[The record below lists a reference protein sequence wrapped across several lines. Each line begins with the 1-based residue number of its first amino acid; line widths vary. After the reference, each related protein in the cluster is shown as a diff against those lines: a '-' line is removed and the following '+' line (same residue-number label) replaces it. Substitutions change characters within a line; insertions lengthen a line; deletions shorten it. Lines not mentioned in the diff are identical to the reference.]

1 MMMLKIYVRRLT
13 KNIKQSNTI
22 YEIEKKNFYLANS
35 FFQSTIKLLPTD
47 PWILHSHRNNNIV
60 KYLHERCLWLI
71 YNDNSSSFLQQMQTQ
86 YNLRIHSGCRTPS
99 IRPLLQRSQNI
110 SFLGPKIWNALPPDL
125 TQLEL

>member
-1 MMMLKIYVRRLT
+1 MMMLKLYVRRLT
-13 KNIKQSNTI
+13 KNINQSNTI

-86 YNLRIHSGCRTPS
+86 LTTYEFTVAVE
-99 IRPLLQRSQNI
+99 LLQYDLCYTDHKI
-110 SFLGPKIWNALPPDL
+110 FHFLDL
-125 TQLEL
+125 TYGMLSPQT